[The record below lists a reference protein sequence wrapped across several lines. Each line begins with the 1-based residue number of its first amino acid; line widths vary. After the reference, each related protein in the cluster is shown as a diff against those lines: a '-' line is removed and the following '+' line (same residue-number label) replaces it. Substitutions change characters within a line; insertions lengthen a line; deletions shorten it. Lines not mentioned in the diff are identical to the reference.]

1 MNISMEE
8 TKLISYCHDLELDV
22 AIDWQDLPVK
32 LHLIQSPESTLFGPT
47 PEGGEATLTIQ
58 GDLVICDFS
67 GFTIGVAELSR
78 ISRLFTAAY
87 RRYLEN
93 FYVVSRKLER

>member
-8 TKLISYCHDLELDV
+8 TKLISYCHDLELDG

-67 GFTIGVAELSR
+67 GFTIGAAELSR
-78 ISRLFTAAY
+78 ISRLFAAAY
-87 RRYLEN
+87 RRYLED
-93 FYVVSRKLER
+93 FFAASRRR